1 MSKRTPALGFI
12 FITVL
17 IDVIGI
23 GIIIPVMPQLLE
35 ELGAGSAGE
44 ASMTG
49 GILLS
54 SYAIMQFFFAP
65 ILGGLSDKYGRRL
78 IILISLFGLTID
90 YMFLALAPT
99 IALLFI
105 GRLIAGIGGASFTT
119 ASAYIA
125 DVSTPEKRAQNFGLL
140 GAAFGLGFVLGPAI
154 GGFLGDIGT
163 RIPFF
168 AAAGLTM
175 LNWIYGFFILPESL
189 SKENRREFS
198 WKRANPVGSL
208 KQLRTY
214 PLMFGLITSIFI
226 IYIATH
232 SVNSNWSFFNE
243 EVFDWSPKQIGLSL
257 TYVGV
262 LVSIVQAVFVKIFI
276 KRFGVKRAI
285 YTGLAFNA
293 LGLLLFSMVYQEWM
307 IYAVTTVYVLG
318 GIAGPSLQ
326 GIMSNMVPANQQ
338 GELMGAITS
347 LQNLAN
353 IIGPVIM
360 TSIFFYFTSQSDL
373 YFPGAAFALGSVLI
387 LISIVF
393 ATRTLRNYQPDGK
406 IEIKSTAEQAD
417 EANQSV

>member
-90 YMFLALAPT
+90 YLFLALAPT
-99 IALLFI
+99 IALLFV
-105 GRLIAGIGGASFTT
+105 GRIIAGIGGASFTT

-198 WKRANPVGSL
+198 WKRANPIGSL

-232 SVNSNWSFFNE
+232 SVNSTWSFFNE

-257 TYVGV
+257 TYV
-262 LVSIVQAVFVKIFI
+262 
-276 KRFGVKRAI
+276 
-285 YTGLAFNA
+285 
-293 LGLLLFSMVYQEWM
+293 
-307 IYAVTTVYVLG
+307 
-318 GIAGPSLQ
+318 
-326 GIMSNMVPANQQ
+326 
-338 GELMGAITS
+338 
-347 LQNLAN
+347 
-353 IIGPVIM
+353 
-360 TSIFFYFTSQSDL
+360 
-373 YFPGAAFALGSVLI
+373 
-387 LISIVF
+387 
-393 ATRTLRNYQPDGK
+393 
-406 IEIKSTAEQAD
+406 
-417 EANQSV
+417 

>member
-12 FITVL
+12 FVTVL

-44 ASMTG
+44 ASMLG

-90 YMFLALAPT
+90 YLFLALAPT

-105 GRLIAGIGGASFTT
+105 GRLIAGIGGASFST

-214 PLMFGLITSIFI
+214 PLMFGLIISIFI

-326 GIMSNMVPANQQ
+326 GIMSNMVPSNQQ

-353 IIGPVIM
+353 IIGPFVM

-387 LISIVF
+387 LVSIVF

-406 IEIKSTAEQAD
+406 IEVKSSAEQTI

>member
-12 FITVL
+12 FVTVL

-44 ASMTG
+44 ASVTG
-49 GILLS
+49 GLLLS
-54 SYAIMQFFFAP
+54 SYAVMQFFFAP

-78 IILISLFGLTID
+78 IILISLFGLTVD
-90 YMFLALAPT
+90 YLFLAMAPT
-99 IALLFI
+99 IALLFV

-125 DVSTPEKRAQNFGLL
+125 DVSSPEKRAQNFGIL

-154 GGFLGDIGT
+154 GGFLGEIGS

-168 AAAGLTM
+168 AAAGLTL

-189 SKENRREFS
+189 AKENRREFS

-208 KQLRTY
+208 KQLRMR
-214 PLMFGLITSIFI
+214 PMMVGMIISIFI

-257 TYVGV
+257 TYVGI
-262 LVSIVQAVFVKIFI
+262 LVSIVQALLVKVFI
-276 KRFGVKRAI
+276 KKFGVQVAI
-285 YTGLAFNA
+285 YTGLAFNCI
-293 LGLLLFSMVYQEWM
+293 GLILFSFMFKEWMVY
-307 IYAVTTVYVLG
+307 AFTTVYVLG
-318 GIAGPSLQ
+318 GIAGPSIQ
-326 GIMSNMVPANQQ
+326 GIMSNMVPANEQ

-353 IIGPVIM
+353 IIGPFVM
-360 TSIFFYFTSQSDL
+360 TGIFFYFTSQSDF
-373 YFPGAAFALGSVLI
+373 YFPGAAFALGAVLI
-387 LISIVF
+387 LLSIFF
-393 ATRTLRNYQPDGK
+393 AAKTLRAYNP
-406 IEIKSTAEQAD
+406 
-417 EANQSV
+417 NQQ

>member
-90 YMFLALAPT
+90 YLFLALAPT
-99 IALLFI
+99 IALLFV
-105 GRLIAGIGGASFTT
+105 GRIIAGIGGASFTT

-198 WKRANPVGSL
+198 WKRANPIGSL

-262 LVSIVQAVFVKIFI
+262 LVSIVQALLVKVFI
-276 KRFGVKRAI
+276 KRFGVKNAI
-285 YTGLAFNA
+285 YTGLVFNA
-293 LGLLLFSMVYQEWM
+293 LGLILFSMVYQEWM
-307 IYAVTTVYVLG
+307 IYAVTTIYVLG

-326 GIMSNMVPANQQ
+326 GIMSNMVPSNQQ

-353 IIGPVIM
+353 IIGPFIM
-360 TSIFFYFTSQSDL
+360 TSIFFYFTSKSDL
-373 YFPGAAFALGSVLI
+373 YFPGAAFALGSI
-387 LISIVF
+387 LIFVSILF
-393 ATRTLRNYQPDGK
+393 AAKTLRNYQPDGK
-406 IEIKSTAEQAD
+406 IEVKTK
-417 EANQSV
+417 

>member
-90 YMFLALAPT
+90 YLFLALAPT
-99 IALLFI
+99 IALLFV

-208 KQLRTY
+208 RQLRSY

-276 KRFGVKRAI
+276 KRFGVKKAI

-307 IYAVTTVYVLG
+307 IYAVTTIYVLG

-326 GIMSNMVPANQQ
+326 GIMSNMVPSNQQ

-353 IIGPVIM
+353 IIGPFIM
-360 TSIFFYFTSQSDL
+360 TSIFFYFTSKSDL

-387 LISIVF
+387 LVSIVF

-406 IEIKSTAEQAD
+406 IEVKTK
-417 EANQSV
+417 

>member
-44 ASMTG
+44 ASVIG
-49 GILLS
+49 GLLLS
-54 SYAIMQFFFAP
+54 SYAVMQFFFAP

-90 YMFLALAPT
+90 YLFLALAPT
-99 IALLFI
+99 ITLLFI
-105 GRLIAGIGGASFTT
+105 GRLIAGIGGASFST

-154 GGFLGDIGT
+154 GGFLGDMGT

-175 LNWIYGFFILPESL
+175 LNWIYGFFVLPESL
-189 SKENRREFS
+189 SQENRREFS

-208 KQLRTY
+208 RQLRTY

-232 SVNSNWSFFNE
+232 AVNSNWSFFNE
-243 EVFDWSPKQIGLSL
+243 EVFNWTPKQIGLSL

-262 LVSIVQAVFVKIFI
+262 LVSIVQAVFVKVFI
-276 KRFGVKRAI
+276 KRFGVKKAI
-285 YTGLAFNA
+285 YSGLVFNA
-293 LGLLLFSMVYQEWM
+293 IGLLLFSMVYQEWM

-326 GIMSNMVPANQQ
+326 GIMSNMVPSNQQ

-353 IIGPVIM
+353 IIGPSIM
-360 TSIFFYFTSQSDL
+360 TGIFFYFTSQSDV
-373 YFPGAAFALGSVLI
+373 YFPGAAFALGALLI
-387 LISIVF
+387 VASIFF
-393 ATRTLRNYQPDGK
+393 AAKTMRNYQPDGK
-406 IEIKSTAEQAD
+406 IEVKPLQE
-417 EANQSV
+417 E